1 MPEMITFEPK
11 KRPSYIKVLGVGG
24 DGRNAVNH
32 MFKLRIKDVDFVVCN
47 TDLQALESS
56 PVPAKIELGNNGLGA
71 GAKAEVGRTA
81 AEESL
86 DKIKEVLDSNTQML
100 FITAGMGG
108 GTGTGAA
115 PVIAEVAKELGI
127 LTVGIVTIPFSWEG
141 RKRRQQADLGIQEI
155 KKHVDTLLVISND
168 KLREQFGDLELGE
181 AFAMADNVL
190 TSAAKGIAEL
200 ITVPGYIN
208 IDFQDVKTVI
218 EDSGKAIMGSATAE
232 GENRAI
238 TAIEEAMSSP
248 LLDDNDITGAQNILL
263 YIVTGE
269 EDLRMDEITEITDYI
284 QQECGGEYEADVIWG
299 NGKDESLGNKI
310 SITIIATGF
319 DNKTRKTTDAGKKI
333 VGEIGKHNTSEPTT
347 KNTDKESAEPVVEL
361 KLEKQEAEEE
371 KELKEE
377 TVEAT
382 SFDSLIHMTHH
393 DEVQEPEIKLVNKAE
408 KSDFDT
414 PKEEPRIVK
423 ETKSPE
429 PASEPKE
436 TPESNKDGFRL
447 FKTTKRNKSD
457 HTPAGVGYTISS
469 STEKTETEPEVSP
482 SIEEEN
488 EALQAKT
495 EERAKKLKDYSIN
508 LNNAD
513 DVAKLESEPAYMR
526 KNIHLDNTPLSE
538 KDITSRYTL
547 SDDGNNN
554 PVIKSDNSFLHDNVD

>member
-1 MPEMITFEPK
+1 MPQMITFEPK

-24 DGRNAVNH
+24 GGSNAVNH
-32 MFKLRIKDVDFVVCN
+32 MFKLGIKDVDFVVCN

-71 GAKAEVGRTA
+71 GAKAEVGRKA

-86 DKIKEVLDSNTQML
+86 EKIKEVLDSNTQML

-115 PVIAEVAKELGI
+115 PVIAEVARELGI

-155 KKHVDTLLVISND
+155 RKYVDTLLVISND
-168 KLREQFGDLELGE
+168 KLREQFGDLAVGE
-181 AFAMADNVL
+181 AFAMADDVL

-218 EDSGKAIMGSATAE
+218 ENSGKAIMGSASAE

-299 NGKDESLGNKI
+299 NGKDESLGNKL

-319 DNKTRKTTDAGKKI
+319 DNKTRKPIEKQKKI
-333 VGEIGKHNTSEPTT
+333 VGEVGTEI
-347 KNTDKESAEPVVEL
+347 SAEPATKTPEKEPAKPAIEL
-361 KLEKQEAEEE
+361 KGEE
-371 KELKEE
+371 KKEEELKEE
-377 TVEAT
+377 AVETT
-382 SFDSLIHMTHH
+382 SFSSLMHLSHQK
-393 DEVQEPEIKLVNKAE
+393 DEQEPEIRLVDKSNQTDLQTPE
-408 KSDFDT
+408 KEDSGIIMKTGTSGSPENVSDT
-414 PKEEPRIVK
+414 PE
-423 ETKSPE
+423 
-429 PASEPKE
+429 
-436 TPESNKDGFRL
+436 NDNDGIRL
-447 FKTTKRNKSD
+447 FKTTKTEKSD
-457 HTPAGVGYTISS
+457 LTPAGISHTISS
-469 STEKTETEPEVSP
+469 STVNNEPETP
-482 SIEEEN
+482 QTLEEESD
-488 EALQAKT
+488 ALQVNT
-495 EERAKKLKDYSIN
+495 EERARKLRDYSIN

-526 KNIHLDNTPLSE
+526 KKIHLDNTPLSE
-538 KDITSRYTL
+538 KNITSRYTL

>member
-1 MPEMITFEPK
+1 MPQMITFEPK

-24 DGRNAVNH
+24 GGSNAVNH
-32 MFKLRIKDVDFVVCN
+32 MFKLGIKDVDFVVCN

-115 PVIAEVAKELGI
+115 PVIAREAKELGI

-155 KKHVDTLLVISND
+155 RKYVDTLLVISND
-168 KLREQFGDLELGE
+168 KLREQFGDLAVGD
-181 AFAMADNVL
+181 AFAMADDVL

-218 EDSGKAIMGSATAE
+218 ESSGKAIMGSANAE
-232 GENRAI
+232 GENRARI
-238 TAIEEAMSSP
+238 AIEEAMSSP

-299 NGKDESLGNKI
+299 NGKDESLGNEI

-319 DNKTRKTTDAGKKI
+319 DNERRKPTEKQKKI
-333 VGEIGKHNTSEPTT
+333 VGEVGTEISSKPVTKTPEKEAVKPEIKLKSEGK
-347 KNTDKESAEPVVEL
+347 KEV
-361 KLEKQEAEEE
+361 
-371 KELKEE
+371 ELKEE
-377 TVEAT
+377 AVEAT
-382 SFDSLIHMTHH
+382 SFSSLMHLSH
-393 DEVQEPEIKLVNKAE
+393 EKEEKEPEIRLVDKSN
-408 KSDFDT
+408 KSDMPT
-414 PKEEPRIVK
+414 SEKEEPRITM
-423 ETKSPE
+423 ETGTSESPKSP
-429 PASEPKE
+429 SDTPKSKE
-436 TPESNKDGFRL
+436 EGGFHL
-447 FKTTKRNKSD
+447 FKTTKSKSSD
-457 HTPAGVGYTISS
+457 LTPTGISHTISS
-469 STEKTETEPEVSP
+469 STDNTEPETSHAL
-482 SIEEEN
+482 EEESA
-488 EALQAKT
+488 ALQINT
-495 EERAKKLKDYSIN
+495 EERAKKLRDYSLN

-513 DVAKLESEPAYMR
+513 DVAKLESEPAYLR
-526 KNIHLDNTPLSE
+526 KKIHLDNTPLSE
-538 KDITSRYTL
+538 KNITSRYTL

-554 PVIKSDNSFLHDNVD
+554 PIIKSDNSFLHDNVD

>member
-24 DGRNAVNH
+24 GGSNAVNH
-32 MFKLRIKDVDFVVCN
+32 MFKLGIKDVDFVVCN

-56 PVPAKIELGNNGLGA
+56 PVPVKVELGNNGLGA

-86 DKIKEVLDSNTQML
+86 EKIKEVLDSNTQML
-100 FITAGMGG
+100 FVTAGMGG

-115 PVIAEVAKELGI
+115 PVIAKVAKEMGI

-155 KKHVDTLLVISND
+155 RKHVDTLLVISND
-168 KLREQFGDLELGE
+168 KLREQFGDLGLGE
-181 AFAMADNVL
+181 AFAKADDVL

-200 ITVPGYIN
+200 ITVPGYVN

-218 EDSGKAIMGSATAE
+218 ESSGKAIMGSAMAE
-232 GENRAI
+232 GENRAL

-299 NGKDESLGNKI
+299 NGKDESLGNKL

-319 DNKTRKTTDAGKKI
+319 DNKTRKTTESQKKI
-333 VGEIGKHNTSEPTT
+333 VGEVGSNAHPKPEVKTPEKEPAKTVT
-347 KNTDKESAEPVVEL
+347 EL
-361 KLEKQEAEEE
+361 NIKEE
-371 KELKEE
+371 KKEKEE

-382 SFDSLIHMTHH
+382 SFGSLIHMSHPE
-393 DEVQEPEIKLVNKAE
+393 EVNEPEIRLVNKTE
-408 KSDFDT
+408 ESKPDT
-414 PKEEPRIVK
+414 PKKEETSIIK
-423 ETKSPE
+423 EMNRVE
-429 PASEPKE
+429 PVTDTSEPEDNKE
-436 TPESNKDGFRL
+436 EGFRL
-447 FKTTKRNKSD
+447 FKKTRKEDSD
-457 HTPAGVGYTISS
+457 LTPAGVSYTISS
-469 STEKTETEPEVSP
+469 STEKTEQETAHT
-482 SIEEEN
+482 EEE
-488 EALQAKT
+488 EDDALQAKT
-495 EERAKKLKDYSIN
+495 EERARILKDYSLN
-508 LNNAD
+508 LHNAD
-513 DVAKLESEPAYMR
+513 DVAKWNRNLPIYGKRSTSTTRLYQKRTLLRGTRSRMTGITILLLNPT
-526 KNIHLDNTPLSE
+526 IHFCTTMLTN
-538 KDITSRYTL
+538 
-547 SDDGNNN
+547 
-554 PVIKSDNSFLHDNVD
+554 